1 MRRQGVV
8 EVALSGNLGFV
19 PLDEVLRLLT
29 RSDQRGS
36 VDVRGEDIRGRIFIC
51 KKGISIAQKKS
62 SRATNEG
69 AVAIRI
75 AKDKKSA
82 AAVQLACETD
92 FVARNDQF
100 VALLERLT
108 AQVLAQGS
116 ADVPQQKLADGKG
129 TVSDLIA
136 ETISKLGENVQ
147 FVDARRVTLGG
158 AGTIGGYVHSNQK
171 IGVLVALKSDKAVAG
186 EALDVLAKDLAMHI
200 AATQVAAISGE
211 EIDPAVLAK
220 EKEIFTAQAKE
231 SGKPADIVE
240 KMVQGR
246 VNKFIK
252 EVALLD
258 QPFVKDPE
266 RSVKKL
272 IAETAQ
278 QVSAKLSVDQ
288 FMKLQF

>member
-1 MRRQGVV
+1 MAISASQVMELRAATGAGMMDCKKALE
-8 EVALSGNLGFV
+8 EVGGDMEAAK
-19 PLDEVLRLLT
+19 DYLR
-29 RSDQRGS
+29 
-36 VDVRGEDIRGRIFIC
+36 

-116 ADVPQQKLADGKG
+116 ADVPEQKLADGQG

-211 EIDPAVLAK
+211 EIDPAVIAK
-220 EKEIFTAQAKE
+220 EKEIFAAQAKE

-288 FMKLQF
+288 FIKLQF

>member
-1 MRRQGVV
+1 VGD
-8 EVALSGNLGFV
+8 GIG
-19 PLDEVLRLLT
+19 LLT
-29 RSDQRGS
+29 G
-36 VDVRGEDIRGRIFIC
+36 
-51 KKGISIAQKKS
+51 
-62 SRATNEG
+62 
-69 AVAIRI
+69 
-75 AKDKKSA
+75 
-82 AAVQLACETD
+82 AAVGAT
-92 FVARNDQF
+92 
-100 VALLERLT
+100 
-108 AQVLAQGS
+108 
-116 ADVPQQKLADGKG
+116 
-129 TVSDLIA
+129 
-136 ETISKLGENVQ
+136 
-147 FVDARRVTLGG
+147 G

-171 IGVLVALKSDKAVAG
+171 IGVLVALKSDRAVAG

-211 EIDPAVLAK
+211 EIDPAVIAK

-288 FMKLQF
+288 FIKLQF

>member
-1 MRRQGVV
+1 MAISASQVMELRAATGAGMMDCKKALE
-8 EVALSGNLGFV
+8 EVGGDMEAAK
-19 PLDEVLRLLT
+19 DTLR
-29 RSDQRGS
+29 
-36 VDVRGEDIRGRIFIC
+36 

-116 ADVPQQKLADGKG
+116 ADVPEQKLADGKG

-158 AGTIGGYVHSNQK
+158 AGTIGGYVHSNQR

-186 EALDVLAKDLAMHI
+186 EALDVLARDLAMHI

-288 FMKLQF
+288 FVKLQF

>member
-1 MRRQGVV
+1 MAISAAQVMELRAVTGAGMMDCKKALE
-8 EVALSGNLGFV
+8 EVAG
-19 PLDEVLRLLT
+19 DMEAAKDYLR
-29 RSDQRGS
+29 
-36 VDVRGEDIRGRIFIC
+36 

-75 AKDKKSA
+75 AADKKSA

-100 VALLERLT
+100 MALLERLT

-116 ADVPQQKLADGKG
+116 TDVPEQKLAGGKG
-129 TVSDLIA
+129 TVSDLIT

-147 FVDARRVTLGG
+147 LVDARRVTLSG

-171 IGVLVALKSDKAVAG
+171 IGVLVAVKSDKAVAG
-186 EALDVLAKDLAMHI
+186 GALDVLAKDLAMHI
-200 AATQVAAISGE
+200 AATPVAAISAE
-211 EIDPAVLAK
+211 EIDPALIAK
-220 EKEIFTAQAKE
+220 EKEIFAAQAKE

-246 VNKFIK
+246 LSKYLK

-272 IAETAQ
+272 IAETSQ
-278 QVSAKLSVDQ
+278 HVSAKLSVDQ
-288 FMKLQF
+288 FVKLQF